1 MGSETR
7 AADETSQS
15 LQFMLKGWGRGK
27 RERCVGRERPSPWMI
42 LVLRD
47 RRKTSFHFPTSVKP
61 IPVLP
66 FMPTFS
72 DFLQIILPTKNTI
85 SHK

>member
-27 RERCVGRERPSPWMI
+27 REMCGEGDTISLDDFSIKGQKKNVISLPYLSEAYTCP
-42 LVLRD
+42 
-47 RRKTSFHFPTSVKP
+47 SFHANFFRLSSNYTS
-61 IPVLP
+61 
-66 FMPTFS
+66 
-72 DFLQIILPTKNTI
+72 N
-85 SHK
+85 